1 MVVWQGND
9 MKWKKFK
16 DVIYKDRR
24 WNLEDKNQGAK
35 QLIKEKNM
43 KIWNMIGPLICDY
56 YRLE

>member
-1 MVVWQGND
+1 
-9 MKWKKFK
+9 MKWKRFK

-43 KIWNMIGPLICDY
+43 KILNMIGPLICDY
-56 YRLE
+56 YRLEQHIDIQFF